1 MLPPPRYIG
10 IVFLHMFMYFWS
22 NKKVE
27 KNSRLNSFPQPT
39 SPTLSPVTCA
49 ELDPRFRP
57 TELLLLGV
65 TSKFPGVEVLGVAGH
80 GGVEAMVV
88 PEAD

>member
-1 MLPPPRYIG
+1 MLPPPGYIG

-65 TSKFPGVEVLGVAGH
+65 TSEFPGVEVLGVAGH